1 MVPINPP
8 QSSNQVGQYDP
19 VSKLLVGSDGMTLKP
34 KRVPSAFLQYC
45 SKERPR
51 IRAKLEMEARAAG
64 DTVPITANK
73 VQQAAAQLWKLLPEE
88 VQRPYYDDYNAQ
100 MITWRAQMAHV
111 EDDELRELLQKSK
124 SLRKLQEK
132 AALHP
137 QPLKTTLRHKAQRP
151 PQPLLTTCLHQCRR
165 IGRWHFS
172 SSTRK

>member
-1 MVPINPP
+1 MPINPP

-51 IRAKLEMEARAAG
+51 IHAKLEMEARAAG

-100 MITWRAQMAHV
+100 MITWRAQMAQYKQL
-111 EDDELRELLQKSK
+111 LRMVRMRAGRPAWTPHCPGS
-124 SLRKLQEK
+124 R
-132 AALHP
+132 
-137 QPLKTTLRHKAQRP
+137 PLPTLTRP
-151 PQPLLTTCLHQCRR
+151 PPRTSPHRPSSARQKWARRPRRRRHCRY
-165 IGRWHFS
+165 
-172 SSTRK
+172 